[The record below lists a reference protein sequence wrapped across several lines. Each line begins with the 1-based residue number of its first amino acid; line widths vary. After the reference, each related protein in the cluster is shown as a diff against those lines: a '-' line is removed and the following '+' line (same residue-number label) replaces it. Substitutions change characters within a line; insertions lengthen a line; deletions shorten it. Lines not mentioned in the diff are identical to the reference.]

1 MLKIPSR
8 YYPRIVACA
17 VLLCVAGVTGG
28 VFAAAAVEFVIML
41 TLVLALAEVLYAV
54 SGFKQH
60 RRLSLASSAVIM
72 AIAAGLGW
80 YILAD
85 AAEHGSVSLR
95 IDGYQMLLVVAMGPL
110 LHIEH
115 NRRVTGTAPA
125 TAPRHQRAKPA
136 ARCRSCVKAV
146 LPRLAWYLAACAVL
160 AWLGETVVALAY
172 PLLSAAFVTAARLLR
187 RGEGLTPVR
196 HTPREP
202 RLVLYVLAE
211 ALGASLVA
219 IALLLACA
227 DGNPQLTLLAEL
239 LALLAGE
246 LLLGWHEAR
255 AGAQSAWVTSLKSGS
270 SG

>member
-125 TAPRHQRAKPA
+125 SAPAPAPAPAPRHQRAKPA
-136 ARCRSCVKAV
+136 ARCGSCVKAV

-219 IALLLACA
+219 IALLRAYA
-227 DGNPQLTLLAEL
+227 DGNPQSTLLAEL

-255 AGAQSAWVTSLKSGS
+255 AAAAAAAC
-270 SG
+270 

>member
-8 YYPRIVACA
+8 YYPRIVASA

-160 AWLGETVVALAY
+160 VWIGETTIARVY
-172 PLLSAAFVTAARLLR
+172 PLLSAACVTAAWLLR
-187 RGEGLTPVR
+187 RGEGIEPVR
-196 HTPREP
+196 RVPRQP
-202 RLVLYVLAE
+202 RLVMYGLAATIGVCLLAIPLVLEFGGRDPQLRLLAKVLA
-211 ALGASLVA
+211 LF
-219 IALLLACA
+219 
-227 DGNPQLTLLAEL
+227 
-239 LALLAGE
+239 AGE

>member
-1 MLKIPSR
+1 MPRLPSR
-8 YYPRIVACA
+8 YVPRIVACM

-28 VFAAAAVEFVIML
+28 VFAAAAVEFVILL
-41 TLVLALAEVLYAV
+41 TVVLALVEVLYAL

-60 RRLSLASSAVIM
+60 RKLSRASTAVIM
-72 AIAAGLGW
+72 AIAAGLAW

-85 AAEHGSVSLR
+85 AAEHGSVALR
-95 IDGYQMLLVVAMGPL
+95 IDGYQMALVVAMGPL

-115 NRRVTGTAPA
+115 NRRVTGTERASAPV
-125 TAPRHQRAKPA
+125 RQRAQPA
-136 ARCRSCVKAV
+136 ARCRSCVKAA

-160 AWLGETVVALAY
+160 AWIGDALAALAY

-196 HTPREP
+196 STPRQP
-202 RLVLYVLAE
+202 RRVLYVLAE
-211 ALGASLVA
+211 SLGATLVA
-219 IALLLACA
+219 IALLVGFG
-227 DGNPQLTLLAEL
+227 DGDPQLMRLAEG

-255 AGAQSAWVTSLKSGS
+255 ASAHSACVTSLKSGS

>member
-41 TLVLALAEVLYAV
+41 TLVLALAEVLYAL

-60 RRLSLASSAVIM
+60 RKLSLASSAVFM
-72 AIAAGLGW
+72 AITAA
-80 YILAD
+80 LA
-85 AAEHGSVSLR
+85 AHFFAEAERGSAHALFLA
-95 IDGYQMLLVVAMGPL
+95 YQGALVVAMGPL

-115 NRRVTGTAPA
+115 NRRVTGTERASA
-125 TAPRHQRAKPA
+125 LVRQRAKPA
-136 ARCRSCVKAV
+136 ARCGSFVKAL

-160 AWLGETVVALAY
+160 VWIGDALAALAY
-172 PLLSAAFVTAARLLR
+172 PPVSAAFVTAVRLLR
-187 RGEGLTPVR
+187 RGEGFTPVR
-196 HTPREP
+196 HTPRQP

-211 ALGASLVA
+211 ALGATLVA
-219 IALLLACA
+219 IALVLAYA
-227 DGNPQLTLLAEL
+227 DGNPQLTLLAEA

-255 AGAQSAWVTSLKSGS
+255 AAAAATAC
-270 SG
+270 